1 MAEKESKKR
10 RRESEGKHSHSK
22 KKSSSSSSEVES
34 VSISKVHA
42 PSQQLAVA
50 SFGAVKV
57 PADTEFQ
64 VYRNKASGSV
74 LFHGDDETVEYE
86 GEARGDQGQF
96 VVALYDADNQSVELY
111 PQAAFVDVNT
121 AVKARKYAHVQEI
134 KSRDVTRMEQR
145 NQLGESF
152 GTRKAR
158 RAIQDLKN
166 NQIDATAL
174 ADIQSDLV
182 SSVTVSTASL
192 PSQEQVQAKLEEGRP
207 IPPHNATAENVE
219 DIYPLHGIVPARE
232 WKAIRV
238 DAIFA
243 AEDAAARQELFP
255 AGSSPY
261 ISKRLAQ
268 LTDPALHTE
277 RLQLL
282 YYIGL
287 LLATYTKRRA
297 ASHKNDLAEL
307 LLHPADALVRGIVD
321 RFFVSAG
328 SQVGRGK
335 SSRLTM
341 DGARESRILCYLLA
355 LMLRYD
361 GYVVEIPPTAVILG
375 LKPSRL
381 SELLRQLGCSIANVG
396 VRDAEDLGIDK
407 ADIPSYKVAKLRA
420 PLKLPEMV
428 RRARRG

>member
-10 RRESEGKHSHSK
+10 RRDSEGKHSHSK
-22 KKSSSSSSEVES
+22 KKSSSNSEVDS
-34 VSISKVHA
+34 VTVSKVHV
-42 PSQQLAVA
+42 PSQKLAVA
-50 SFGAVKV
+50 SFGAIKV
-57 PADTEFQ
+57 PTETEFQ
-64 VYRNKASGSV
+64 VYRNKASGNV
-74 LFHGDDETVEYE
+74 LLHGEDETIEYE
-86 GEARGDQGQF
+86 GETHGDEGQF
-96 VVALYDADNQSVELY
+96 VVALYDADNKSVELY
-111 PQAAFVDVNT
+111 PQTAFVDVST
-121 AVKARKYAHVQEI
+121 AVKAKKYASVQDI

-145 NQLGESF
+145 NKLGESF

-158 RAIQDLKN
+158 RAIFDLKN

-174 ADIQSDLV
+174 ADIQSDIV
-182 SSVTVSTASL
+182 SSVTVSTANL

-207 IPPHNATAENVE
+207 IPPHNAEAENVE
-219 DIYPLHGIVPARE
+219 DIYPLYGIVPARE

-238 DAIFA
+238 DALFA
-243 AEDAAARQELFP
+243 TEDATTRQELFP

-261 ISKRLAQ
+261 VSKRLAQ

-287 LLATYTKRRA
+287 LLSTYLQRRA

-307 LLHPADALVRGIVD
+307 LLHPADVIVRGIVD
-321 RFFVSAG
+321 RFFVGVGTQA
-328 SQVGRGK
+328 GRGK
-335 SSRLTM
+335 SARLTM

-361 GYVVEIPPTAVILG
+361 GYMVEIPPTAVVLG

-381 SELLRQLGCSIANVG
+381 SELLRQLGCSITNVG
-396 VRDAEDLGIDK
+396 VRDAEDLGLDK
-407 ADIPSYKVAKLRA
+407 ADIPSYKIAKLRA